1 MSQKKRPSKL
11 PILVLTGASGII
23 GKHFIQAFRDDAYIY
38 AIARRSQK
46 TADVEL
52 HKNVH
57 WLRIDIADEVSVER
71 AFNLIAEHGGADFLV
86 HLAGYYDFINK
97 EHPEFERTN
106 VNGTRLILKYTP
118 LLNIKRFIF
127 ASSITVTKFRT
138 AKDVLTEE
146 SPADATFPYARS
158 KRVAEEMLRSSEIK
172 FPVTIVRLA
181 AVFSDWCEYGPLY
194 TFLSTWLSGKWKSR
208 ILTGTGKSAIPYIH
222 VRNLNSF
229 LAAVIRQTN
238 QLPDYHILI
247 AGSNGFSTHKEL
259 YDLSVRY
266 SSGQV
271 KTPFFIPKWFAYI
284 GVIGMNF
291 MGWFFH
297 VETFE
302 KPWMINYIDTQMNI
316 DSSKSRE
323 LLSWEPIPRYHVMR
337 RFLFLIENMKTDP
350 YHWDQINYQSI
361 HKRSSAAPNLLIYA
375 KMLSCEGDII
385 DGAVDHLMEE
395 RNKVQVSK
403 YQLLGRVELRKRLQ
417 YLFNIAKTAV
427 RTGDR
432 LHALEYARR
441 LAVERFAE
449 NFEAQDVKNLIDLF
463 GTHIYEYLS
472 RLKELQKV
480 DGRINDEITMTIRL
494 ICDEVEDSYER
505 IMGQL

>member
-1 MSQKKRPSKL
+1 MVKRPSKL
-11 PILVLTGASGII
+11 PIIVLTGASGII
-23 GKHFIQAFRDDAYIY
+23 GHHFIKAFRDDAYIY

-46 TADVEL
+46 EAGVEM
-52 HKNVH
+52 HKNVL
-57 WLRIDIADEVSVER
+57 WMRIDIAIEDSVER
-71 AFNLIAEHGGADFLV
+71 AFKQIASQGGADFLI

-97 EHPEFERTN
+97 DHPEFERTN
-106 VNGTRLILKYTP
+106 INGTRLILKYTP
-118 LLNIKRFIF
+118 MLNIKRFIF

-138 AKDVLTEE
+138 TKDILTEE

-158 KRVAEEMLRSSEIK
+158 KRKSEDMLRSDDIK

-194 TFLSTWLSGKWKSR
+194 TFLSTWLSHSWKSR
-208 ILTGTGKSAIPYIH
+208 ILAGRGNSAIPYIH

-229 LAAVIRQTN
+229 LAQIIRKTN

-266 SSGQV
+266 NFGFV
-271 KTPFFIPKWFAYI
+271 KKPFFIPKWFAYL
-284 GVIGMNF
+284 GVAGMNLI
-291 MGWFFH
+291 GKALKLDI
-297 VETFE
+297 FE
-302 KPWMINYIDTQMNI
+302 KPWMIHYIDTQMNI
-316 DSSKSRE
+316 DSSYSQT
-323 LLSWEPIPRYHVMR
+323 LLNWEPIPRYHVMR
-337 RFLFLIENMKTDP
+337 RLLFLIENMKTDP
-350 YHWDQINYQSI
+350 YRWDQINYLSI
-361 HKRSSAAPNLLIYA
+361 HKRSGSSPNLLIYE
-375 KMLSCEGDII
+375 KMLTYENEII
-385 DGAVDHLMEE
+385 SGAVNHLMEE
-395 RNKVQVSK
+395 RNKVQVLK
-403 YQLLGRVELRKRLQ
+403 YQQLGEEELRKRLQ
-417 YLFNIAKTAV
+417 YLFNIVKTAV

-505 IMGQL
+505 IMGEM